1 MIHLTRLNHAPILL
15 NSDLIEY
22 VEKTPD
28 TVITLTTGQKIIVL
42 ESPDEI
48 VDLVVQFRRL
58 VSTGPH
64 IENGERWPRN
74 PIVQADPNADWI
86 LARPAVCSWGS
97 EAFWAVCCSRAA
109 RFRM

>member
-28 TVITLTTGQKIIVL
+28 TLITLTTGQKIIVL

-48 VDLVVQFRRL
+48 ADLVVHFRRL
-58 VSTGPH
+58 ASASPILKTGKD
-64 IENGERWPRN
+64 GE
-74 PIVQADPNADWI
+74 IQ
-86 LARPAVCSWGS
+86 
-97 EAFWAVCCSRAA
+97 
-109 RFRM
+109 

>member
-28 TVITLTTGQKIIVL
+28 TLITLTTGQKIIVL

-48 VDLVVQFRRL
+48 VDLVVHFRRL
-58 VSTGPH
+58 ASAGPILKTGKD
-64 IENGERWPRN
+64 GE
-74 PIVQADPNADWI
+74 IQ
-86 LARPAVCSWGS
+86 
-97 EAFWAVCCSRAA
+97 
-109 RFRM
+109 